1 MASTWEY
8 RFLLLIVS
16 KLELSWTLLLSF
28 KYGIIDI
35 ISIIG
40 GFMLSKLNKEHLQYL
55 KSKSGSYYKE
65 CLDLATEL
73 AKTREIKVVDLYG
86 VKLSYKGIN
95 DEISVV
101 YDTHRGIVKV
111 YKFNGKS
118 YVLVKDGVELNFK
131 LGTDVLSRELLKLDK
146 VWELKWLY

>member
-1 MASTWEY
+1 MSSE
-8 RFLLLIVS
+8 
-16 KLELSWTLLLSF
+16 
-28 KYGIIDI
+28 
-35 ISIIG
+35 
-40 GFMLSKLNKEHLQYL
+40 LNKEHLQYL
-55 KSKSGSYYKE
+55 ESKSGSYYKE

-86 VKLSYKGIN
+86 VKLSYNGIN

-101 YDTHRGIVKV
+101 YDTHKGIVKV

-131 LGTDVLSRELLKLDK
+131 LGTDALKEQLLEFDRFWQLN
-146 VWELKWLY
+146 

>member
-1 MASTWEY
+1 MSSE
-8 RFLLLIVS
+8 
-16 KLELSWTLLLSF
+16 
-28 KYGIIDI
+28 
-35 ISIIG
+35 
-40 GFMLSKLNKEHLQYL
+40 LNKEHLQYL
-55 KSKSGSYYKE
+55 ESKSGSYYKE

-101 YDTHRGIVKV
+101 YDTHKSIVKV

-131 LGTDVLSRELLKLDK
+131 LGTDALKEQLLGFDRFWQLN
-146 VWELKWLY
+146 

>member
-1 MASTWEY
+1 
-8 RFLLLIVS
+8 
-16 KLELSWTLLLSF
+16 
-28 KYGIIDI
+28 
-35 ISIIG
+35 
-40 GFMLSKLNKEHLQYL
+40 MLSKLNKEHLQYL

-146 VWELKWLY
+146 VWELK

>member
-1 MASTWEY
+1 MSSE
-8 RFLLLIVS
+8 
-16 KLELSWTLLLSF
+16 
-28 KYGIIDI
+28 
-35 ISIIG
+35 
-40 GFMLSKLNKEHLQYL
+40 LNKEHLQYL
-55 KSKSGSYYKE
+55 KSKGGSYYKE

-118 YVLVKDGVELNFK
+118 YVLVKDGVELNFN
-131 LGTDVLSRELLKLDK
+131 LSTDALSSELLKLDK
-146 VWELKWLY
+146 VWELK

>member
-1 MASTWEY
+1 MSSE
-8 RFLLLIVS
+8 
-16 KLELSWTLLLSF
+16 
-28 KYGIIDI
+28 
-35 ISIIG
+35 
-40 GFMLSKLNKEHLQYL
+40 LNKEHLQYS

-101 YDTHRGIVKV
+101 YDTHKGIVKV

-118 YVLVKDGVELNFK
+118 YILVKDGVELNFK
-131 LGTDVLSRELLKLDK
+131 LGTDLLKEQLLEFDRF
-146 VWELKWLY
+146 WQLN

>member
-1 MASTWEY
+1 MSSE
-8 RFLLLIVS
+8 S
-16 KLELSWTLLLSF
+16 
-28 KYGIIDI
+28 
-35 ISIIG
+35 
-40 GFMLSKLNKEHLQYL
+40 NKEHLQYL
-55 KSKSGSYYKE
+55 ESKSGYYYKE

-101 YDTHRGIVKV
+101 YDTHKGIVKV

-131 LGTDVLSRELLKLDK
+131 LGTDALSSELLKLDK
-146 VWELKWLY
+146 VWELK

>member
-1 MASTWEY
+1 MSSE
-8 RFLLLIVS
+8 
-16 KLELSWTLLLSF
+16 
-28 KYGIIDI
+28 
-35 ISIIG
+35 
-40 GFMLSKLNKEHLQYL
+40 LNKEHLQYL

-95 DEISVV
+95 DESSVV
-101 YDTHRGIVKV
+101 YETHKGIVKV

-118 YVLVKDGVELNFK
+118 YVLVKDGVELDFK
-131 LGTDVLSRELLKLDK
+131 LGTNALSSELLKLDK
-146 VWELKWLY
+146 VWELK

>member
-1 MASTWEY
+1 MSSE
-8 RFLLLIVS
+8 
-16 KLELSWTLLLSF
+16 
-28 KYGIIDI
+28 
-35 ISIIG
+35 
-40 GFMLSKLNKEHLQYL
+40 LNKEHLQYL

-86 VKLSYKGIN
+86 VKLSYKGIK

-101 YDTHRGIVKV
+101 YDTHKGIVKV

-131 LGTDVLSRELLKLDK
+131 LGTDALSSELLKLDK
-146 VWELKWLY
+146 VWELK

>member
-1 MASTWEY
+1 MSSE
-8 RFLLLIVS
+8 
-16 KLELSWTLLLSF
+16 
-28 KYGIIDI
+28 
-35 ISIIG
+35 
-40 GFMLSKLNKEHLQYL
+40 LNKEHLQYL
-55 KSKSGSYYKE
+55 ESKSGSYYKE

-101 YDTHRGIVKV
+101 YDTHKGVVKV

-118 YVLVKDGVELNFK
+118 YVLVKDGVELNFN
-131 LGTDVLSRELLKLDK
+131 LGTDALSSKLLKLDK
-146 VWELKWLY
+146 VWELK

>member
-1 MASTWEY
+1 MSSE
-8 RFLLLIVS
+8 
-16 KLELSWTLLLSF
+16 
-28 KYGIIDI
+28 
-35 ISIIG
+35 
-40 GFMLSKLNKEHLQYL
+40 LNKEHLQYL

-101 YDTHRGIVKV
+101 YDTYKGLVKV
-111 YKFNGKS
+111 YKFNGRS
-118 YVLVKDGVELNFK
+118 YVLVEDGASLSFNQDADTLTERLLEFDRFWQLN
-131 LGTDVLSRELLKLDK
+131 
-146 VWELKWLY
+146 

>member
-1 MASTWEY
+1 MTSE
-8 RFLLLIVS
+8 
-16 KLELSWTLLLSF
+16 
-28 KYGIIDI
+28 
-35 ISIIG
+35 
-40 GFMLSKLNKEHLQYL
+40 LNKEHLQYL
-55 KSKSGSYYKE
+55 ESKSGSYYKE

-101 YDTHRGIVKV
+101 YDTHKGIVKV

-131 LGTDVLSRELLKLDK
+131 LGTGVLSRELLKLDK
-146 VWELKWLY
+146 I

>member
-1 MASTWEY
+1 MSSE
-8 RFLLLIVS
+8 
-16 KLELSWTLLLSF
+16 
-28 KYGIIDI
+28 
-35 ISIIG
+35 
-40 GFMLSKLNKEHLQYL
+40 LNKEHLQYL
-55 KSKSGSYYKE
+55 ESKSGSYYKE
-65 CLDLATEL
+65 CLDLATEI

-101 YDTHRGIVKV
+101 YDTHKGIVKV

-118 YVLVKDGVELNFK
+118 YVLVKDGVELDFK

-146 VWELKWLY
+146 VWELK

>member
-1 MASTWEY
+1 M
-8 RFLLLIVS
+8 F
-16 KLELSWTLLLSF
+16 
-28 KYGIIDI
+28 
-35 ISIIG
+35 
-40 GFMLSKLNKEHLQYL
+40 SKLNKEHLQYL
-55 KSKSGSYYKE
+55 ESKSGSYYKE

-101 YDTHRGIVKV
+101 YDTHNGIVKV

-118 YVLVKDGVELNFK
+118 YVLVKDGVDLNFN
-131 LGTDVLSRELLKLDK
+131 LSTDALKEQLLEFDRFWQLN
-146 VWELKWLY
+146 

>member
-1 MASTWEY
+1 MPSE
-8 RFLLLIVS
+8 
-16 KLELSWTLLLSF
+16 
-28 KYGIIDI
+28 
-35 ISIIG
+35 
-40 GFMLSKLNKEHLQYL
+40 LNKEHLQYL
-55 KSKSGSYYKE
+55 ESKSGSYYKE

-101 YDTHRGIVKV
+101 YDTHKGIVKV

-118 YVLVKDGVELNFK
+118 YILVKDGVELNFN
-131 LGTDVLSRELLKLDK
+131 LSTDALSSELLKLDK
-146 VWELKWLY
+146 VWELK

>member
-1 MASTWEY
+1 MSSE
-8 RFLLLIVS
+8 
-16 KLELSWTLLLSF
+16 
-28 KYGIIDI
+28 
-35 ISIIG
+35 
-40 GFMLSKLNKEHLQYL
+40 LNKEHLQYL

-101 YDTHRGIVKV
+101 YDTHKGIVKV

-118 YVLVKDGVELNFK
+118 YVLVKDGVDLNFK
-131 LGTDVLSRELLKLDK
+131 LGTDALSSELLKLDK
-146 VWELKWLY
+146 VWELK

>member
-1 MASTWEY
+1 MSSE
-8 RFLLLIVS
+8 
-16 KLELSWTLLLSF
+16 
-28 KYGIIDI
+28 
-35 ISIIG
+35 
-40 GFMLSKLNKEHLQYL
+40 LNKEHLQYL
-55 KSKSGSYYKE
+55 ESKSGSYYKE

-101 YDTHRGIVKV
+101 YDTHKSIVKV

-118 YVLVKDGVELNFK
+118 YVLVKDGVELNFN
-131 LGTDVLSRELLKLDK
+131 LGTDSLKEQLLGFDRFWQLN
-146 VWELKWLY
+146 

>member
-1 MASTWEY
+1 MSSE
-8 RFLLLIVS
+8 
-16 KLELSWTLLLSF
+16 
-28 KYGIIDI
+28 
-35 ISIIG
+35 
-40 GFMLSKLNKEHLQYL
+40 LNKEHLQYL

-86 VKLSYKGIN
+86 VKLSYNGIN

-101 YDTHRGIVKV
+101 YDTHKGIVKV

-118 YVLVKDGVELNFK
+118 YVLVKDGVELNLNF
-131 LGTDVLSRELLKLDK
+131 GTDALKEQLLGFDRFWQLN
-146 VWELKWLY
+146 

>member
-1 MASTWEY
+1 MSSE
-8 RFLLLIVS
+8 
-16 KLELSWTLLLSF
+16 
-28 KYGIIDI
+28 
-35 ISIIG
+35 
-40 GFMLSKLNKEHLQYL
+40 LNKEHLQYL
-55 KSKSGSYYKE
+55 ESKSGSYYKE

-101 YDTHRGIVKV
+101 YDTHKGIVKV

-118 YVLVKDGVELNFK
+118 YVLVKDGVELNFN
-131 LGTDVLSRELLKLDK
+131 LSTDALSSELLKLDK
-146 VWELKWLY
+146 VWELK

>member
-1 MASTWEY
+1 MPSE
-8 RFLLLIVS
+8 
-16 KLELSWTLLLSF
+16 
-28 KYGIIDI
+28 
-35 ISIIG
+35 
-40 GFMLSKLNKEHLQYL
+40 LNKEHLQYL
-55 KSKSGSYYKE
+55 ESKSGSYYKE

-101 YDTHRGIVKV
+101 YDTHKGIVKV

-118 YVLVKDGVELNFK
+118 YVLVKDGVELNFN
-131 LGTDVLSRELLKLDK
+131 LSTDALSSELLKLDK
-146 VWELKWLY
+146 VWELK

>member
-1 MASTWEY
+1 M
-8 RFLLLIVS
+8 F
-16 KLELSWTLLLSF
+16 
-28 KYGIIDI
+28 
-35 ISIIG
+35 
-40 GFMLSKLNKEHLQYL
+40 SKLNKEHLQYL
-55 KSKSGSYYKE
+55 ESKSGSYYKE
-65 CLDLATEL
+65 CLELATEL

-101 YDTHRGIVKV
+101 YDTHNGIVKV

-131 LGTDVLSRELLKLDK
+131 LGTDALKEQLLEFDRFWQLN
-146 VWELKWLY
+146 

>member
-1 MASTWEY
+1 MTSE
-8 RFLLLIVS
+8 
-16 KLELSWTLLLSF
+16 
-28 KYGIIDI
+28 
-35 ISIIG
+35 
-40 GFMLSKLNKEHLQYL
+40 LNKEHLQYL
-55 KSKSGSYYKE
+55 ESKSGSYYKE

-101 YDTHRGIVKV
+101 YDTHKGIVKV

-131 LGTDVLSRELLKLDK
+131 LGIDVLSKELLKLDK
-146 VWELKWLY
+146 VWELK

>member
-1 MASTWEY
+1 MSSE
-8 RFLLLIVS
+8 
-16 KLELSWTLLLSF
+16 
-28 KYGIIDI
+28 
-35 ISIIG
+35 
-40 GFMLSKLNKEHLQYL
+40 LNKEHLQYL
-55 KSKSGSYYKE
+55 ESKSGSYYKE

-101 YDTHRGIVKV
+101 YDTHKGIVKV

-118 YVLVKDGVELNFK
+118 YVLVKDGVELNFN
-131 LGTDVLSRELLKLDK
+131 LGTDALSSELLKLDK
-146 VWELKWLY
+146 VWELE

>member
-1 MASTWEY
+1 MSCE
-8 RFLLLIVS
+8 V
-16 KLELSWTLLLSF
+16 
-28 KYGIIDI
+28 
-35 ISIIG
+35 
-40 GFMLSKLNKEHLQYL
+40 NKEHLQYL
-55 KSKSGSYYKE
+55 ESKSGSYYKE

-101 YDTHRGIVKV
+101 YDTHKGIVKV

-118 YVLVKDGVELNFK
+118 YVLVKDGVELNFN
-131 LGTDVLSRELLKLDK
+131 LSTDALSSELLKLDK
-146 VWELKWLY
+146 VWELK

>member
-1 MASTWEY
+1 M
-8 RFLLLIVS
+8 F
-16 KLELSWTLLLSF
+16 
-28 KYGIIDI
+28 
-35 ISIIG
+35 
-40 GFMLSKLNKEHLQYL
+40 SKLNKEHLQYL
-55 KSKSGSYYKE
+55 ESKSGSYYKE

-101 YDTHRGIVKV
+101 YDTHNGIVKV

-118 YVLVKDGVELNFK
+118 YVLVKDGIGLDFKQDTNTLKERLLDFDRFWELN
-131 LGTDVLSRELLKLDK
+131 
-146 VWELKWLY
+146 